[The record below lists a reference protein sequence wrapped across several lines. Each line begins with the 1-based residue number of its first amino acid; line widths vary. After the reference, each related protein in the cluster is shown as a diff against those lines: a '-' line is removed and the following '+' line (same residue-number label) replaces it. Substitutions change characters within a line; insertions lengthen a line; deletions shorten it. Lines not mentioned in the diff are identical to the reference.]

1 MKSLFR
7 GEVCSHAPHSPL
19 KNLALQ
25 QKKIAFAKNIR
36 HHIRGLGDA
45 LHIMAD
51 IDEKNEKNVPGKFYV
66 DSNCIDCDLCRE
78 SAPDFFAR
86 DDDEGV
92 SYVKKQ
98 PVTDEELASCTEAM
112 EGCPVQAIGDDG
124 E

>member
-1 MKSLFR
+1 
-7 GEVCSHAPHSPL
+7 
-19 KNLALQ
+19 
-25 QKKIAFAKNIR
+25 
-36 HHIRGLGDA
+36 
-45 LHIMAD
+45 MAD

-66 DSNCIDCDLCRE
+66 DSSCIDCRE

-98 PVTDEELASCTEAM
+98 PATDEEVAACTEAM